1 MESTTLSR
9 ARRAFDLVDYQYRRG
24 AASLLE
30 LLDAQRTFVSTQA
43 EYQQNVGDWWLALYQ
58 LEAAT
63 GKEPHS

>member
-1 MESTTLSR
+1 MESVTLAR
-9 ARRAFDLVDYQYRRG
+9 ARRALDLVDYQYRRG

-43 EYQQNVGDWWLALYQ
+43 EYQQNVGDWWLSLYQ

-63 GKEPHS
+63 GKEPRS